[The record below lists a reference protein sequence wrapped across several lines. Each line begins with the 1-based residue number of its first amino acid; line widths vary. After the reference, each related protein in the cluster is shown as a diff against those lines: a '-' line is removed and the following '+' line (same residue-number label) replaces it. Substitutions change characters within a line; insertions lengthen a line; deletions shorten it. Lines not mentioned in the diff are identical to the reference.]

1 MSLLLTIL
9 FSSLIGGAAGAAIGA
24 IIDLVSIDEDR
35 IRQDV
40 RNSNAFYAEIK
51 KIQPYTMTVDQ
62 IDKYGDV
69 KDKIEYNTK
78 ERISSEFYEGQRI
91 YA

>member
-1 MSLLLTIL
+1 MLVAIPGKISL
-9 FSSLIGGAAGAAIGA
+9 FGPVVDAIISA
-24 IIDLVSIDEDR
+24 IIDLVSIDENR
-35 IRQDV
+35 IKQDV
-40 RNSNAFYAEIK
+40 RNSNAVYAEIK

-69 KDKIEYNTK
+69 KDQIEYNTK